1 MWLKQW
7 DSCVFGSEIKSTT
20 DDVLSSLKRHTSV
33 AQHQKVSNRGYFGKN
48 RESRF
53 SEENFKVHN
62 NLDQGNHDSKNIQ
75 ELWNKKHKVS
85 GPPEQKVSCSICLKQ
100 HTFGL
105 EIIIYYGFLSLE
117 LHLNFVELYWYFSH
131 YTYIFLLKVVS
142 TATSLSL

>member
-1 MWLKQW
+1 MAKVLNCLLLQVLLWLKQW

-53 SEENFKVHN
+53 REEKFKAHN
-62 NLDQGNHDSKNIQ
+62 NLDQGNNDSNNIQ

-85 GPPEQKVSCSICLKQ
+85 GPPEQKVSCNICLKQ
-100 HTFGL
+100 HPFGL
-105 EIIIYYGFLSLE
+105 EIIRYHGFLSLE
-117 LHLNFVELYWYFSH
+117 LHLSFVDL
-131 YTYIFLLKVVS
+131 
-142 TATSLSL
+142 